1 MNKLKIR
8 SIKDFSIFVWLFLAT
23 VFAILFSQV
32 YLQSKTEQSSQIKD
46 SLDNIYLKKTLE
58 ELTSNLEPRYN
69 TKNYLSKAVDTY
81 ESILNSLE
89 LNKNEKKIILET
101 IAKEKS
107 LNVLRVN
114 QKFTFKFDNLSNE
127 RIMQFKIETD
137 RKNEIV
143 FIKQTNQEGF
153 KSKIKKTILKNWY
166 IKKQ

>member
-23 VFAILFSQV
+23 VFAILFSQI
-32 YLQSKTEQSSQIKD
+32 YLQSKNEQSSQIKD

-69 TKNYLSKAVDTY
+69 TKNYLSKAGDTY

-101 IAKEKS
+101 IAKEFRNKA
-107 LNVLRVN
+107 
-114 QKFTFKFDNLSNE
+114 
-127 RIMQFKIETD
+127 
-137 RKNEIV
+137 
-143 FIKQTNQEGF
+143 
-153 KSKIKKTILKNWY
+153 
-166 IKKQ
+166 